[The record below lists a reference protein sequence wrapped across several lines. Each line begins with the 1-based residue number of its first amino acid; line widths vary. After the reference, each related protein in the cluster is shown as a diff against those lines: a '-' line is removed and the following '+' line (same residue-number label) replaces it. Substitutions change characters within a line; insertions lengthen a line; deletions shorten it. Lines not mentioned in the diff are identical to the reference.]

1 MADKLL
7 DEHKQ
12 VWIDARLS
20 EWGVSKENAGV
31 VVTIEEV

>member
-12 VWIDARLS
+12 AWIEARLS
-20 EWGVSKENAGV
+20 EWGVSKENAGI